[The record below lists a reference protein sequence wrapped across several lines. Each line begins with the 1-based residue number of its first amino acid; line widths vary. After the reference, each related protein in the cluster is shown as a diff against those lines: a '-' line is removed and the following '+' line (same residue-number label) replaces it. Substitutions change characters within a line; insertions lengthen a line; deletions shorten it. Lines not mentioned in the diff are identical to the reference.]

1 MLLASSAAS
10 VDQALP
16 IVFLDTSVINE
27 YLRGE
32 TWAVQLFLIE
42 SRHGIQFA
50 VNPIVLQELLLTA
63 DPATAPELHR
73 ILDKIL
79 ILPVELRRAESMVSR
94 SRALNSRSAHANDV
108 LILSS
113 AEKCDYF
120 ATNDARQREIFA
132 AVGGAP
138 QVVTARELVTRLQAE

>member
-1 MLLASSAAS
+1 MLLDSSAVNVEQTA
-10 VDQALP
+10 P
-16 IVFLDTSVINE
+16 IVFLDSSVITE

-32 TWAVQLFLIE
+32 TWAGQLFAIE
-42 SRHGIQFA
+42 SRHGIKFA

-63 DPATAPELHR
+63 DSATAPELHR
-73 ILDKIL
+73 ILEKIL

-94 SRALNSRSAHANDV
+94 SRGLNSRSAHANDV

-132 AVGGAP
+132 TVGAAP
-138 QVVTARELVTRLQAE
+138 QVVTPRELVTRLQSA